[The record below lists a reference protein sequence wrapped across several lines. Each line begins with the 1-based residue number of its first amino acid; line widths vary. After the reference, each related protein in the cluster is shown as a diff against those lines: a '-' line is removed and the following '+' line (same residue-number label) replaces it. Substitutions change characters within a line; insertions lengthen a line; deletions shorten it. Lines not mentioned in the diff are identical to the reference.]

1 MSSVIPWLL
10 PEHYLF
16 LLPYL
21 ARLTRIDGRL
31 PRLDSLFIGQC
42 IVQEN
47 GVYHV
52 RQVSVCLQKTKSNTT
67 CNKFNVIYPL
77 CKLLTL
83 ECRYLHVK
91 LTTNSSHRILYYI
104 M

>member
-1 MSSVIPWLL
+1 MAKRKRTKGQTTIYTTLQRKMYKLYMSSVIPWLL

-52 RQVSVCLQKTKSNTT
+52 RQVSVHKCILILWT
-67 CNKFNVIYPL
+67 CTVSFLRV
-77 CKLLTL
+77 
-83 ECRYLHVK
+83 VV
-91 LTTNSSHRILYYI
+91 
-104 M
+104 